1 MGLGIRI
8 RPIHIPPGCLLLRRG
23 HINRPL
29 PCKAVEVCLS
39 YIINKVR
46 LTKWHQSPWC

>member
-1 MGLGIRI
+1 MGTGKRI
-8 RPIHIPPGCLLLRRG
+8 PRFTSPGLSPSQAWTHQPSSTLS
-23 HINRPL
+23 
-29 PCKAVEVCLS
+29 AVEVCLS